1 MQQASAMEEI
11 RNNQLPGMRFC
22 PMEDELLLSYLK
34 PMLSGQN
41 VPGRNKVVFDC
52 DLYGQQEPW
61 EIWEAYK
68 TKRPNDLRLHKDLY
82 FFTQHKKMKSTDKRI
97 RRTVGS
103 GTWKGNDSGNPVK
116 SSGREIG
123 LKKRF
128 TYENK
133 KSKHHGCWILHEFYL
148 DRSLRDKKEK
158 VKDYVLCLLRKNGD
172 SKTKIEKKRK
182 QREEEDVLDACDD
195 GEQSNTE
202 QEELL
207 ETQAK
212 RQRTVCAPPVPTLS
226 EVDAFVAELEGSM
239 ECVQDDNSPP
249 SEADAIGFQGVE
261 DGGLQQLALEVQS
274 GPSFVPL
281 PEEDFLMEQ
290 CFEELSNYE
299 EREQDPAGS
308 NNVCGPPVPTPSEV
322 DAIFIAELEGS
333 MECVQN
339 DFSRPSKAEAIGF
352 QGVEDGGLQ
361 QLGCEVQS
369 GPSFVPLPEEDFLME
384 QCFEELRNY
393 EETEEQDPA
402 GSNNICGGLIDHNS
416 DDWINSISFSP
427 EDNDFVSREMLSSF
441 FADTAGLP

>member
-202 QEELL
+202 QEVL

-212 RQRTVCAPPVPTLS
+212 RQRTVCVPPVPTPS
-226 EVDAFVAELEGSM
+226 EVDAFIAKIEGFM

-249 SEADAIGFQGVE
+249 SE
-261 DGGLQQLALEVQS
+261 
-274 GPSFVPL
+274 
-281 PEEDFLMEQ
+281 
-290 CFEELSNYE
+290 
-299 EREQDPAGS
+299 
-308 NNVCGPPVPTPSEV
+308 
-322 DAIFIAELEGS
+322 
-333 MECVQN
+333 
-339 DFSRPSKAEAIGF
+339 AEAIGF

-361 QLGCEVQS
+361 QSACEVQSDPSFVQQDPAGSNNDCGGGGLIDFHDFSRPSEAEAIGFQGVEDVGLQQLACEVQSS
-369 GPSFVPLPEEDFLME
+369 GPSFVPLPEEDFVME

-393 EETEEQDPA
+393 EEREEQDPA
-402 GSNNICGGLIDHNS
+402 GSNNVCGGLIDHNG
-416 DDWINSISFSP
+416 DDWINSINFSP
-427 EDNDFVSREMLSSF
+427 EDNDFVSCEMLRNF
-441 FADTAGLP
+441 LADTAGLP

>member
-11 RNNQLPGMRFC
+11 RNNQLPGVRFC
-22 PMEDELLLSYLK
+22 PMEDELLLFYLK

-103 GTWKGNDSGNPVK
+103 GTWKGNDSGKPVK
-116 SSGREIG
+116 SSGRKIG

-158 VKDYVLCLLRKNGD
+158 VKGYVLCLLRKNDD

-182 QREEEDVLDACDD
+182 QREEEDFLDENDACDD

-212 RQRTVCAPPVPTLS
+212 QQRTVCPVPTPS
-226 EVDAFVAELEGSM
+226 EVDAFIASLEGSM
-239 ECVQDDNSPP
+239 ECVQDDFSRP
-249 SEADAIGFQGVE
+249 SEAESIGFQGVE
-261 DGGLQQLALEVQS
+261 DGGLQQLALEVES
-274 GPSFVPL
+274 GPSFVSL
-281 PEEDFLMEQ
+281 PEEDFVMEQ
-290 CFEELSNYE
+290 CFEEFRNYE
-299 EREQDPAGS
+299 EREEQDPAGS
-308 NNVCGPPVPTPSEV
+308 NNVCG
-322 DAIFIAELEGS
+322 
-333 MECVQN
+333 
-339 DFSRPSKAEAIGF
+339 
-352 QGVEDGGLQ
+352 
-361 QLGCEVQS
+361 
-369 GPSFVPLPEEDFLME
+369 
-384 QCFEELRNY
+384 
-393 EETEEQDPA
+393 
-402 GSNNICGGLIDHNS
+402 GLIDHNG

-427 EDNDFVSREMLSSF
+427 EDNDFVSCEMLSSF